1 MKFKFEYAVGG
12 LLLLLFT
19 IALLNLGSVREH
31 LDFEQAEIPALLR
44 GKCPEGCSSSSVTTA
59 DGKRTESCSKNDSLG
74 NITKC
79 TVLDKCLPGDVE
91 KDGVCQ
97 YCQEGLKIVDGK
109 CLPRDDNA
117 SLPMVAQAPCPTG
130 CTFYNGGCLKD
141 DAKKCITGELG
152 RDDPI
157 CVRNRGIPY
166 DELLCFFAPCPDNS
180 QPLYGICRKCP
191 AGKKLDNKL
200 LCVPDPT
207 KKVKDD
213 NKKYIMYG
221 AIAVGALVVIGAIMF
236 MARPSPAPAVATG
249 GKRRS
254 R

>member
-12 LLLLLFT
+12 LLLLVFT
-19 IALLNLGSVREH
+19 IALFNLGSVREH
-31 LDFEQAEIPALLR
+31 FEYQQNQEMPALLR

-79 TVLDKCLPGDVE
+79 PVLDKCPPGDVE
-91 KDGVCQ
+91 KDGLCQ

-109 CLPRDDNA
+109 CLPTDKA
-117 SLPMVAQAPCPTG
+117 SFHLFAAAPCPTG

-141 DAKKCITGELG
+141 DAKKCTTGELG

-157 CVRNRGIPY
+157 CVRNRGIPFSERSCPY
-166 DELLCFFAPCPDNS
+166 APCPDNG
-180 QPLYGICRKCP
+180 QEFNGICRKCP

-207 KKVKDD
+207 KKVEDDSDDD
-213 NKKYIMYG
+213 NKKYIIYG
-221 AIAVGALVVIGAIMF
+221 VIAVVAVAVIVAIML
-236 MARPSPAPAVATG
+236 MASSRPAG